1 MNPGL
6 LNEQVTCYAYTTQAD
21 SMGGFRSKESVSFTD
36 WANVKRLGSS
46 KNADDARVLNV
57 ARYEITMRSRLD
69 WSGDIDGPDF
79 PSDVF
84 KIEYRGRSLSVDG
97 PAIEGPDRAFVT
109 FQAVERQA

>member
-1 MNPGL
+1 
-6 LNEQVTCYAYTTQAD
+6 
-21 SMGGFRSKESVSFTD
+21 MGGFRSKESVSFTD

-57 ARYEITMRSRLD
+57 NRYEITMRSRLD
-69 WSGDIDGPDF
+69 WSVDIDGPDF

-84 KIEYRGRSLSVDG
+84 RIEYRGRSLSVDG
-97 PAIEGPDRAFVT
+97 LAIEGPDRAFVT

>member
-46 KNADDARVLNV
+46 KNADDARGMKLLCVPV
-57 ARYEITMRSRLD
+57 WI
-69 WSGDIDGPDF
+69 
-79 PSDVF
+79 
-84 KIEYRGRSLSVDG
+84 G
-97 PAIEGPDRAFVT
+97 PAI
-109 FQAVERQA
+109 